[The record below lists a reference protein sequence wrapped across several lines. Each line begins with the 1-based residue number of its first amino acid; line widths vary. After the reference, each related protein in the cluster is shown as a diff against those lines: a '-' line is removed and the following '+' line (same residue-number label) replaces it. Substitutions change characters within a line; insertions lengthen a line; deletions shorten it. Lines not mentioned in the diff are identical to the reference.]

1 MCRASRNTRRVRK
14 SNATGI
20 FVIMTTSSRKPARQR
35 SQQTAKTHNNSGPVS
50 FFIAVIIVIIGLM
63 QLVSTFHDYALNLSE
78 LNGLKKQEATLEA
91 QKQDL
96 ENDIARWDDTAYVTA
111 QARERLGFVFPGE
124 VSVRVEHPEAVTGS
138 TSSKSGSTSSAQDQQ
153 SALPWYKE
161 LAYAFE
167 QADAPSKST
176 SNSSS
181 SSSDGTGSAPSA
193 ESDASPSPSA
203 SASDSAS
210 PSASSSASPSAS
222 Q

>member
-1 MCRASRNTRRVRK
+1 MA
-14 SNATGI
+14 
-20 FVIMTTSSRKPARQR
+20 TSSRKPARQR
-35 SQQTAKTHNNSGPVS
+35 TQQTAKTRRNSGPVS

-96 ENDIARWDDTAYVTA
+96 ENDIARWDDKAYVTA

-138 TSSKSGSTSSAQDQQ
+138 TTSKSSGTSSAQDEQTT
-153 SALPWYKE
+153 LPWYKE
-161 LAYAFE
+161 LAYAFQ
-167 QADAPSKST
+167 QADTPSR
-176 SNSSS
+176 SSS
-181 SSSDGTGSAPSA
+181 SSSGSGSSDNGSGSTPS
-193 ESDASPSPSA
+193 SGSSVSPSPSA
-203 SASDSAS
+203 SASDSSS
-210 PSASSSASPSAS
+210 PLAS

>member
-14 SNATGI
+14 SNAAGI
-20 FVIMTTSSRKPARQR
+20 FVSMTTSSRKPARQR
-35 SQQTAKTHNNSGPVS
+35 TQQTAKTRRNSGPVS

-96 ENDIARWDDTAYVTA
+96 ENDIARWDDKAYVTA

-138 TSSKSGSTSSAQDQQ
+138 TTSKSSGTSSAQDEQTT
-153 SALPWYKE
+153 LPWYKE
-161 LAYAFE
+161 LAYAFQ
-167 QADAPSKST
+167 QADTPSR
-176 SNSSS
+176 SSS
-181 SSSDGTGSAPSA
+181 SSSGSGSSDNGSGSTPS
-193 ESDASPSPSA
+193 SGSSVSPSPSA
-203 SASDSAS
+203 SASDSSS
-210 PSASSSASPSAS
+210 PLAS

>member
-1 MCRASRNTRRVRK
+1 
-14 SNATGI
+14 
-20 FVIMTTSSRKPARQR
+20 MTTSSRKPARQR
-35 SQQTAKTHNNSGPVS
+35 TQQTAKTRRNSGPVS

-96 ENDIARWDDTAYVTA
+96 ENDIARWDDKAYVTA

-138 TSSKSGSTSSAQDQQ
+138 TTSKSSGTSSAQDEQTT
-153 SALPWYKE
+153 LPWYKE
-161 LAYAFE
+161 LAYAFQ
-167 QADAPSKST
+167 QADTPSRF
-176 SNSSS
+176 SSS
-181 SSSDGTGSAPSA
+181 SSSSSSSGSGSSDNGSGSTPS
-193 ESDASPSPSA
+193 SGSSVSPSPSA
-203 SASDSAS
+203 SASDSSS
-210 PSASSSASPSAS
+210 PLAS

>member
-1 MCRASRNTRRVRK
+1 
-14 SNATGI
+14 
-20 FVIMTTSSRKPARQR
+20 MTTSSRKPARQR
-35 SQQTAKTHNNSGPVS
+35 TQQTAKTRRNSGPVS

-96 ENDIARWDDTAYVTA
+96 ENDIARWDDKAYVTA

-138 TSSKSGSTSSAQDQQ
+138 TTSKSSGTSSAQNEQ
-153 SALPWYKE
+153 STLPWYKE

-167 QADAPSKST
+167 QADTPSK
-176 SNSSS
+176 SSS
-181 SSSDGTGSAPSA
+181 SSSSSSSGHGSSGSGSGSTPS
-193 ESDASPSPSA
+193 SGSSASPSHSA
-203 SASDSAS
+203 SASDSS
-210 PSASSSASPSAS
+210 SPSAS

>member
-1 MCRASRNTRRVRK
+1 
-14 SNATGI
+14 
-20 FVIMTTSSRKPARQR
+20 MTTSSRKPARQR
-35 SQQTAKTHNNSGPVS
+35 TQQTAKTRRNSGPVS

-96 ENDIARWDDTAYVTA
+96 ENDIARWDDKAYVTA

-138 TSSKSGSTSSAQDQQ
+138 TTSKSSGTSSAQNEQ
-153 SALPWYKE
+153 STLPWYKE

-167 QADAPSKST
+167 QADAPSKS
-176 SNSSS
+176 SSS
-181 SSSDGTGSAPSA
+181 SSSSSSGSGSSGSGSGSTPS
-193 ESDASPSPSA
+193 SDSSASPSPSA
-203 SASDSAS
+203 SASDSS
-210 PSASSSASPSAS
+210 SPSAS

>member
-1 MCRASRNTRRVRK
+1 
-14 SNATGI
+14 
-20 FVIMTTSSRKPARQR
+20 MTTSSRKPARQR
-35 SQQTAKTHNNSGPVS
+35 TQQTAKTRRNSGPVS

-96 ENDIARWDDTAYVTA
+96 ENDIARWDDKAYVTA

-138 TSSKSGSTSSAQDQQ
+138 TTSKSSGTSSAQNEQ
-153 SALPWYKE
+153 STLPWYKE

-167 QADAPSKST
+167 QADTPSK
-176 SNSSS
+176 SSS
-181 SSSDGTGSAPSA
+181 SSSSSSSGNGSSGSGSGSTPS
-193 ESDASPSPSA
+193 SGSSASPSPSA
-203 SASDSAS
+203 SASDSS
-210 PSASSSASPSAS
+210 SPSAS

>member
-1 MCRASRNTRRVRK
+1 
-14 SNATGI
+14 
-20 FVIMTTSSRKPARQR
+20 MTTSSRKPARQR
-35 SQQTAKTHNNSGPVS
+35 TQQTAKTRRNSGPVS

-96 ENDIARWDDTAYVTA
+96 ENDIARWDDKAYVTA

-138 TSSKSGSTSSAQDQQ
+138 TTSKSSGTSSAQNEQ
-153 SALPWYKE
+153 STLPWYKE

-167 QADAPSKST
+167 QADTPSK
-176 SNSSS
+176 SSS
-181 SSSDGTGSAPSA
+181 SSSSSSSGSGSSGSGSGSTPS
-193 ESDASPSPSA
+193 SDSSASPSPSA
-203 SASDSAS
+203 SASDSS
-210 PSASSSASPSAS
+210 SPSAS

>member
-1 MCRASRNTRRVRK
+1 
-14 SNATGI
+14 
-20 FVIMTTSSRKPARQR
+20 MTTSSRKPARQR
-35 SQQTAKTHNNSGPVS
+35 TQQTAKTRRNSGPVS

-96 ENDIARWDDTAYVTA
+96 ENDIARWDDKAYVTA

-138 TSSKSGSTSSAQDQQ
+138 TTSKSSGTSSAQNEQ
-153 SALPWYKE
+153 STLPWYKE

-167 QADAPSKST
+167 QADTPSK
-176 SNSSS
+176 SSS
-181 SSSDGTGSAPSA
+181 SSSSSSSGNGSSGSGSGSTPS
-193 ESDASPSPSA
+193 SGSSASPSPSA
-203 SASDSAS
+203 SASDSS
-210 PSASSSASPSAS
+210 SSSAS

>member
-1 MCRASRNTRRVRK
+1 
-14 SNATGI
+14 
-20 FVIMTTSSRKPARQR
+20 MTTSSRKPARQR
-35 SQQTAKTHNNSGPVS
+35 TQQTAKTRRNSGPVS

-96 ENDIARWDDTAYVTA
+96 ENDIARWDDKAYVTA

-138 TSSKSGSTSSAQDQQ
+138 TTSKSSGTSSAQDEQTT
-153 SALPWYKE
+153 LPWYKE
-161 LAYAFE
+161 LAYAFQ
-167 QADAPSKST
+167 QADTPSR
-176 SNSSS
+176 SSS
-181 SSSDGTGSAPSA
+181 SSSSSSSSGSGS
-193 ESDASPSPSA
+193 SDNGSGSMASSGSNASPSPSA
-203 SASDSAS
+203 SASDSS
-210 PSASSSASPSAS
+210 SPSAS

>member
-1 MCRASRNTRRVRK
+1 MCRALRNTRRVRK
-14 SNATGI
+14 SNAAGI
-20 FVIMTTSSRKPARQR
+20 FVSMTTSSRKPARQR
-35 SQQTAKTHNNSGPVS
+35 TQQTAKTRRNSGPVS

-96 ENDIARWDDTAYVTA
+96 ENDIARWDDKAYVTA

-138 TSSKSGSTSSAQDQQ
+138 TTSKSSGTSSAQDEQTT
-153 SALPWYKE
+153 LPWYKE
-161 LAYAFE
+161 LAYAFQ
-167 QADAPSKST
+167 QADTPSR
-176 SNSSS
+176 SSS
-181 SSSDGTGSAPSA
+181 SSSSSSSSGSGSSDNGSGSTPS
-193 ESDASPSPSA
+193 SGSKASPSPSA
-203 SASDSAS
+203 SASDSS
-210 PSASSSASPSAS
+210 SPSAS

>member
-1 MCRASRNTRRVRK
+1 
-14 SNATGI
+14 
-20 FVIMTTSSRKPARQR
+20 MTTSSRKPARQR

>member
-1 MCRASRNTRRVRK
+1 
-14 SNATGI
+14 
-20 FVIMTTSSRKPARQR
+20 MTTSSRKPARQR
-35 SQQTAKTHNNSGPVS
+35 TQQTAKTRRNSGPVS

-96 ENDIARWDDTAYVTA
+96 ENDIARWDDKAYVTA

-138 TSSKSGSTSSAQDQQ
+138 TTSKSSGTSSAQNEQ
-153 SALPWYKE
+153 STLPWYKE

-167 QADAPSKST
+167 QADTPSK
-176 SNSSS
+176 SSS
-181 SSSDGTGSAPSA
+181 SSSSSSSGNGSSGSGSGSTPS
-193 ESDASPSPSA
+193 SGSSASPSPSA
-203 SASDSAS
+203 SASDS
-210 PSASSSASPSAS
+210 SSSSS

>member
-1 MCRASRNTRRVRK
+1 
-14 SNATGI
+14 
-20 FVIMTTSSRKPARQR
+20 MTTSSRKPARQR
-35 SQQTAKTHNNSGPVS
+35 TQQTAKTRRNSGPVS

-96 ENDIARWDDTAYVTA
+96 ENDIARWDDKAYVTA

-138 TSSKSGSTSSAQDQQ
+138 TASKSSGTSSAQDEQTT
-153 SALPWYKE
+153 LPWYKE
-161 LAYAFE
+161 FAYAFQ
-167 QADAPSKST
+167 QADTPSR
-176 SNSSS
+176 SSS
-181 SSSDGTGSAPSA
+181 SSSSSGSGSSGSGSDSMPS
-193 ESDASPSPSA
+193 SGSNASPSPSA
-203 SASDSAS
+203 SASDSS
-210 PSASSSASPSAS
+210 SPSAS

>member
-1 MCRASRNTRRVRK
+1 
-14 SNATGI
+14 
-20 FVIMTTSSRKPARQR
+20 MTPSSRKPARQR
-35 SQQTAKTHNNSGPVS
+35 TQQTAKTRRNSGPVS

-96 ENDIARWDDTAYVTA
+96 ENDIARWDDKAYVTA

-138 TSSKSGSTSSAQDQQ
+138 TTSKSSGTSSAQDEQTT
-153 SALPWYKE
+153 LPWYKE
-161 LAYAFE
+161 LAYAFQ
-167 QADAPSKST
+167 QADTPSR
-176 SNSSS
+176 SSS
-181 SSSDGTGSAPSA
+181 SSSGSGSSDTGSGSTPS
-193 ESDASPSPSA
+193 SGSSVSPSPSA
-203 SASDSAS
+203 SASDSSS
-210 PSASSSASPSAS
+210 PLAS